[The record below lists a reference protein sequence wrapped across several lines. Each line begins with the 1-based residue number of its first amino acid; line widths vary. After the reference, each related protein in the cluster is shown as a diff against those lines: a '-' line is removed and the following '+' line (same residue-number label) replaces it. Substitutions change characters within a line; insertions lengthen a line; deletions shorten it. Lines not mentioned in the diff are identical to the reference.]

1 MPKIVFEVV
10 ICVCAAYGFITLVYE
25 LILSVKHKIK
35 YENSMV
41 KLVLVVKNQGDVI
54 EGVLRNILPRDFI
67 RKLMPGGRLTVL
79 DMGSR
84 DDTMD
89 ILRRLER
96 EYECIEVLK
105 KSEKE
110 TLFKYF
116 EDNEEREPGVERIG
130 KKV

>member
-1 MPKIVFEVV
+1 MPKIFFEVV
-10 ICVCAAYGFITLVYE
+10 ICVFAAYGFITLVYE

-35 YENSMV
+35 YENSMIR
-41 KLVLVVKNQGDVI
+41 LVLVVKNQGDVI

-96 EYECIEVLK
+96 EFECVEVLK

-110 TLFKYF
+110 TLFRYF
-116 EDNEEREPGVERIG
+116 EDNEEHEIGVEHTGG
-130 KKV
+130 KV